1 MRVESATVLAP
12 STHVDALKFLQ
23 EIATAMETKSMP
35 SACVAVHARLMRTAM
50 ARVTMSTRV

>member
-23 EIATAMETKSMP
+23 EIATAMETKWMLSV
-35 SACVAVHARLMRTAM
+35 CVVVPARQMRMRTEFAT
-50 ARVTMSTRV
+50 AKTRV